1 MGLEFLCIDSGSARD
16 LRRDPSWP
24 SAREAIDLLDGD
36 AVSMVRLST
45 VAGTSLSIGGGRN
58 DQYVVSAIHS
68 SGAATTLLH
77 PGSTGPAVDI
87 KHGRSR
93 TAFPSDMV
101 VPKTLVLRAA
111 ELFWRNGNFDS
122 ALTWKGVEPGIR

>member
-1 MGLEFLCIDSGSARD
+1 MGLEFLCIDSDSKKD

-24 SAREAIDLLDGD
+24 SAREAIELLDGE

-45 VAGTSLSIGGGRN
+45 VAGTSLSIGGGR
-58 DQYVVSAIHS
+58 DGQYVVSAVHS
-68 SGAATTLLH
+68 SGVTKSLLD
-77 PGSTGPAVDI
+77 PFSTGPAVHV
-87 KHGRSR
+87 KHGRTM
-93 TAFPSDMV
+93 TAFPPDRV

-122 ALTWKGVEPGIR
+122 ALTWQGVDPANP